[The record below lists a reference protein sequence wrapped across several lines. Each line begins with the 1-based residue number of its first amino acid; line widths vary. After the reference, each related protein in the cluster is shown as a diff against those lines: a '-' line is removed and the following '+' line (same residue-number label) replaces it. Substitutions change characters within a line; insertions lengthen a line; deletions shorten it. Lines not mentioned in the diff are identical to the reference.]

1 MRLAGRKEI
10 PPRYLDP
17 NLLVTQNF
25 DHLREILEYQGIMNF
40 VQIRDKYYPNLVAI
54 AYSTL
59 MIEVNEEN
67 ESDFSLVF
75 KLGKDEYKLG
85 CSELAII
92 WGLANQGCLFE
103 GGKTPIG
110 DWGYSKENAMGIFN
124 LTQGTHTKIP
134 CNPMKAEY
142 RTLLYIISYI
152 LQLRVSGHAT
162 VCDEDLIIMWA
173 MVNNIKINWPYF
185 IVQHMIRLKKKKTSG
200 GLGYLC
206 LWTRIFNRVGIDLTN
221 EKVKHVPSQSF
232 IDIRLLHKMGRGAI
246 EEGQEDQETQ
256 ETPPQAQEQV
266 GPSMRD
272 LMQVL
277 QRIERKQ
284 DRLDRRLHRIE
295 QYMEIEEDEDE
306 DQD

>member
-1 MRLAGRKEI
+1 MSRMKKTTKRTRGESSVEPPPWNHPLARYFASNEDLVYYEMRLAGRKEI

-40 VQIRDKYYPNLVAI
+40 VQIRDKYYPDLVAI
-54 AYSTL
+54 VYSTL

-75 KLGKDEYKLG
+75 KLGKDEYELG

-92 WGLANQGCLFE
+92 WGLPNQGCLFE

-124 LTQGTHTKIP
+124 LTQ
-134 CNPMKAEY
+134 
-142 RTLLYIISYI
+142 
-152 LQLRVSGHAT
+152 VSGHAT

-173 MVNNIKINWPYF
+173 MVNNIKINWSYF
-185 IVQHMIRLKKKKTSG
+185 IVQHMIRLKKKETSG

-221 EKVKHVPSQSF
+221 EKVKHVPSQSC
-232 IDIRLLHKMGRGAI
+232 IDIRLLRKMGRSRRSRNSRSTSTSSRTSRSFH
-246 EEGQEDQETQ
+246 EGFN
-256 ETPPQAQEQV
+256 AS
-266 GPSMRD
+266 PSKD
-272 LMQVL
+272 
-277 QRIERKQ
+277 
-284 DRLDRRLHRIE
+284 
-295 QYMEIEEDEDE
+295 
-306 DQD
+306 

>member
-1 MRLAGRKEI
+1 MPRMKRTTKRTRGESSVEPPPWNHPLARYFASNEDLVYYEMRLAGPKEI
-10 PPRYLDP
+10 SPRYLVP

-67 ESDFSLVF
+67 KSNFSLVF

-92 WGLANQGCLFE
+92 WGLPTQGCLFE
-103 GGKTPIG
+103 GGKTLLVIG
-110 DWGYSKENAMGIFN
+110 VTQKKMLWGY
-124 LTQGTHTKIP
+124 L
-134 CNPMKAEY
+134 
-142 RTLLYIISYI
+142 IS
-152 LQLRVSGHAT
+152 L
-162 VCDEDLIIMWA
+162 
-173 MVNNIKINWPYF
+173 KINWPYF
-185 IVQHMIRLKKKKTSG
+185 IVQYMIRLKKKETSG

-221 EKVKHVPSQSF
+221 EKVKHVPSQSC
-232 IDIRLLHKMGRGAI
+232 IDIRLLRKMGRGAI

-256 ETPPQAQEQV
+256 EAPLQAQEQA

-284 DRLDRRLHRIE
+284 D
-295 QYMEIEEDEDE
+295 
-306 DQD
+306 

>member
-1 MRLAGRKEI
+1 MPRMKRTTKRTRGESSVEPPPWNHPLARYFASNEDLVYYEMRLAGRKEI
-10 PPRYLDP
+10 PPR
-17 NLLVTQNF
+17 
-25 DHLREILEYQGIMNF
+25 
-40 VQIRDKYYPNLVAI
+40 DKYYPDLVAI

-75 KLGKDEYKLG
+75 KLGKDEFKLD

-92 WGLANQGCLFE
+92 WGLPSQGCLFE

-124 LTQGTHTKIP
+124 LTQGTHAKIP
-134 CNPMKAEY
+134 CNPMRAEY

-152 LQLRVSGHAT
+152 LQPRVSGHAT
-162 VCDEDLIIMWA
+162 
-173 MVNNIKINWPYF
+173 
-185 IVQHMIRLKKKKTSG
+185 KKETSG

-206 LWTRIFNRVGIDLTN
+206 LWTQIFNHVGIDLTN
-221 EKVKHVPSQSF
+221 EKVKHVPSQSC
-232 IDIRLLHKMGRGAI
+232 IDIRLLRKMGRGAI

-256 ETPPQAQEQV
+256 EAPPQAQEQA
-266 GPSMRD
+266 GLSMRD

-277 QRIERKQ
+277 RRIERKQ

>member
-1 MRLAGRKEI
+1 
-10 PPRYLDP
+10 
-17 NLLVTQNF
+17 N
-25 DHLREILEYQGIMNF
+25 
-40 VQIRDKYYPNLVAI
+40 KYYPDLVAI
-54 AYSTL
+54 AYSTH

-67 ESDFSLVF
+67 ESDFSLIF

-85 CSELAII
+85 CSELDVI
-92 WGLANQGCLFE
+92 WELPNQGCLFD
-103 GGKTPIG
+103 GGKTPID

-124 LTQGTHTKIP
+124 LTQSAHTKIP
-134 CNPMKAEY
+134 CNPMRAEY
-142 RTLLYIISYI
+142 RTLLYIVSYI
-152 LQLRVSGHAT
+152 LQPRVSGHAT

-185 IVQHMIRLKKKKTSG
+185 IVQHMIKLKKKETSG
-200 GLGYLC
+200 GLGFLC

-221 EKVKHVPSQSF
+221 EKVKHVPSQSC
-232 IDIRLLHKMGRGAI
+232 IDIRLLRKMGRGAN
-246 EEGQEDQETQ
+246 EEGQEDQEAQ
-256 ETPPQAQEQV
+256 EAPPQAQEQA
-266 GPSMRD
+266 GPSMSD

>member
-1 MRLAGRKEI
+1 
-10 PPRYLDP
+10 
-17 NLLVTQNF
+17 
-25 DHLREILEYQGIMNF
+25 MNF
-40 VQIRDKYYPNLVAI
+40 VQIRDKYYPDLVAI

-92 WGLANQGCLFE
+92 WGLPNQGCLFE

-134 CNPMKAEY
+134 CNPMWVEY

-152 LQLRVSGHAT
+152 FQPRVSGPAT

-173 MVNNIKINWPYF
+173 MVYNIKINWPYF
-185 IVQHMIRLKKKKTSG
+185 IVQHMIRLKKKETSG

-221 EKVKHVPSQSF
+221 EKVKHVPSQSC
-232 IDIRLLHKMGRGAI
+232 IDIRLLRKMGRGAI

-256 ETPPQAQEQV
+256 EAPPQA
-266 GPSMRD
+266 
-272 LMQVL
+272 
-277 QRIERKQ
+277 
-284 DRLDRRLHRIE
+284 
-295 QYMEIEEDEDE
+295 
-306 DQD
+306 